1 MSDAKVLNRL
11 IGIIEATL
19 KLPAD
24 KIDIDVHLETMGIN
38 SLIMMEL
45 IENID
50 AEFGLALTP
59 ALFVDVETLSDLA
72 GLVEG
77 MLARAEG
84 APDMLGFINQ
94 TYAVDLSHLG
104 LDSVDAM
111 ADALL
116 AEHTGDL
123 LRHYGLGLAEAP
135 DAPDAPAR
143 AADAGMAVAIVGL
156 SCRLPDAPDARAF
169 WDNLLNEKN
178 SVQEIP
184 ASRWQWQHHYAP
196 TPQAGKTVSKW
207 GALIDGVDC
216 FDPAFF
222 GISAQ
227 EAAIM
232 DPQQRLLLQETYRAV
247 EDAGINMA
255 TLAGSNT
262 GVFVGYQYAEYEQLL
277 RQGAQPEGARGPLFS
292 SSSPTYYLANR
303 VSFAFDLRGPS
314 ESFNVNCASSAVAI
328 NRACFSLRNGESD
341 TALAGGV
348 SLNLFEGDYIAS
360 SQYGL
365 LSPDGS
371 SGVFDN
377 EAKGFT
383 RGEGVAAIVLKRL
396 EDAERDGNRIYAVIK
411 GCHQNFRG
419 AARSQS
425 EVKHESIT
433 AVLDACY
440 AKAGIDPASVRYV
453 EVDGYATKWADS
465 FEYEGVKNALTGARH
480 GEKRCALGSLKGNIG
495 NLEAASGVVNL
506 IKLALALHH
515 KVFPATISCKTV
527 NTFIDI
533 ANPAHPLYIAG
544 KAIPFAELREPGV
557 PLRAGINSFADS
569 GSNVHI
575 LLEEYVASHPVAAQP
590 EGRQLFVL
598 SAKNPQ
604 RLAASVQACL
614 AMLARAED
622 IDFGS
627 LVYTAQMG
635 RAAMDE
641 RLAIV
646 AGSRAELAEKLA
658 LVGQAGLRT
667 PLGLEAQEI
676 FRGSAA
682 QGGSHPVAG
691 LITAE
696 MAQAPLMQAIRSRQW
711 KPVAQ
716 LWVHGVAMPWQAV
729 WQGQAMR
736 PVSLPGYPFARE
748 RHWIDSLAAPAAG
761 SPVLTSPAVV
771 ATVPPAPAAPPAL
784 PDAGPLDAG
793 PLERGQ
799 AIALFLKQ
807 EVARLL
813 GQPVEQVAGELSLID
828 LGMSSLGIAEL
839 ISRTDALL
847 GCQLSPGEVFRHPD
861 IDQLAAYLAQRHPQ
875 VPAAA
880 AAPAR
885 AGSGILVAIQ
895 GKGEREPI
903 FAIPGAGG
911 NALSLQQ
918 LSHALG
924 KDQPFYCLEPQG
936 LDGRSAPMATV
947 EEMASLNI
955 ERLKTVQ
962 AQGPY
967 RLLGYSNGGVV
978 AFEMARQLLARKDK
992 VASLMLVDSL
1002 CPSARGGQAIEDM
1015 VVAVFKNFA
1024 SSLGGHVELDV
1035 QTLKR
1040 IPEGE
1045 RSDYLYD
1052 SLVML
1057 GHALPREQFVATF
1070 NVATASEHA
1079 CRAYRPAPLG
1089 QKVEVVLLKAMDGFK
1104 GVPNDYG
1111 WGPFV
1116 PGAVRT
1122 FPLKGDHFSLIDKAS
1137 VQELAKKIN
1146 ALGGKAG
1153 KAGKSAAMD
1162 ELEVS
1167 V

>member
-1 MSDAKVLNRL
+1 MSDAKVLHRL
-11 IGIIEATL
+11 TGIIEATL

-24 KIDIDVHLETMGIN
+24 KIDTDVHLETMGIN

-72 GLVEG
+72 ALVDGL
-77 MLARAEG
+77 LPRAQPAP

-94 TYAVDLSHLG
+94 TYAVDLSHLQ

-116 AEHTGDL
+116 AEHTSDL
-123 LRHYGLGLAEAP
+123 LRHYGIGAPVAEAP
-135 DAPDAPAR
+135 PAPLRSQD
-143 AADAGMAVAIVGL
+143 VAIVGL
-156 SCRLPDAPDARAF
+156 SCRLADAPDARAF

-178 SVQEIP
+178 SAQEIP
-184 ASRWQWQHHYAP
+184 ASRWQWEQHYAP

-232 DPQQRLLLQETYRAV
+232 DPQQRLLLQEAYRAV
-247 EDAGINMA
+247 EDAGIDM
-255 TLAGSNT
+255 TSLAGSNT
-262 GVFVGYQYAEYEQLL
+262 GVFVGYQYSEYEQLL
-277 RQGAQPEGARGPLFS
+277 RKRAHQDAKQGPLFS

-303 VSFAFDLRGPS
+303 LSFAFDLRGPS

-328 NRACFSLRNGESD
+328 NRAYFSLVNGESD
-341 TALAGGV
+341 AALAGGV

-377 EAKGFT
+377 DARGFT

-396 EDAERDGNRIYAVIK
+396 DDAERDGNRIYAVIK

-425 EVKHESIT
+425 EVRHESIT
-433 AVLDACY
+433 AVLDDCY
-440 AKAGIDPASVRYV
+440 ANAGIDPASVRYV

-465 FEYEGVKNALTGARH
+465 FEYEGIKNAFKASRLD
-480 GEKRCALGSLKGNIG
+480 EKTCALGSLKGNIG
-495 NLEAASGVVNL
+495 NVEAASGVVNT

-533 ANPAHPLYIAG
+533 ANPAHPLFIAS
-544 KAIPFAELREPGV
+544 KAIPFADIRNAGV
-557 PLRAGINSFADS
+557 PVRAGINSFADS

-575 LLEEYVASHPVAAQP
+575 LLEEYIPGHPAPAMH
-590 EGRQLFVL
+590 GDGKQLFVL
-598 SAKNPQ
+598 SAKTPE
-604 RLAASVQACL
+604 RLAASVDAYLACL
-614 AMLARAED
+614 GRDEAA
-622 IDFGS
+622 DFAS
-627 LVYTAQMG
+627 LVYTVQMG
-635 RAAMDE
+635 RVPMDE

-646 AGSRAELAEKLA
+646 AGSRAELADKLA
-658 LVGQAGLRT
+658 LVRQAGSRS
-667 PLGLEAQEI
+667 PLGLDAQDI
-676 FRGSAA
+676 FRGSAG
-682 QGGSHPVAG
+682 QGAHHPVAG

-696 MAQAPLMQAIRSRQW
+696 MALAPLMQGIRTRQW

-716 LWVHGVAMPWQAV
+716 LWVHGVSMPWEAV
-729 WQGQAMR
+729 WEGKAMR

-748 RHWIDSLAAPAAG
+748 RHWIDSVAM
-761 SPVLTSPAVV
+761 PV
-771 ATVPPAPAAPPAL
+771 PAPAVPATATASAPVPV
-784 PDAGPLDAG
+784 PEPGPLDRSG
-793 PLERGQ
+793 T
-799 AIALFLKQ
+799 IALFLRQ
-807 EVARLL
+807 EVARQL
-813 GQPVEQVAGELSLID
+813 GCKAEQVALDRSLID
-828 LGMSSLGIAEL
+828 LGMSSVGIAEL
-839 ISRTDALL
+839 ITRTDALL
-847 GCQLSPGEVFRHPD
+847 ACHLSPGEVFRHPD
-861 IDQLAAYLAQRHPQ
+861 IAQLAAYLAHSYPEAVR
-875 VPAAA
+875 

-885 AGSGILVAIQ
+885 MPSEILVAIQ

-924 KDQPFYCLEPQG
+924 KDQPFYCLEPVG
-936 LDGRSAPMATV
+936 LDGRSAPMTRV
-947 EEMASLNI
+947 EEIAAMNI

-967 RLLGYSNGGVV
+967 RLLGYSNGGVI

-992 VASLMLVDSL
+992 VASLMLIDSL
-1002 CPSARGGQAIEDM
+1002 CPAARGGQAIEDM

-1057 GHALPREQFVATF
+1057 GHALPREQFVSTF

-1079 CRAYRPAPLG
+1079 CRAYQPVALG

-1111 WGPFV
+1111 WGSFV

-1122 FPLKGDHFSLIDKAS
+1122 FPLKGDHFSLIEKGS
-1137 VQELAKKIN
+1137 VQELAKKIL

-1153 KAGKSAAMD
+1153 KTGKSAAMD

-1167 V
+1167 A

>member
-1 MSDAKVLNRL
+1 MNRL
-11 IGIIEATL
+11 ISIIEATL
-19 KLPAD
+19 KLPAE

-50 AEFGLALTP
+50 AEFGIALTP

-72 GLVEG
+72 GLVDRQ
-77 MLARAEG
+77 LPRADA

-94 TYAVDLSHLG
+94 TYAVDLSHMG
-104 LDSVDAM
+104 LASVDAM

-116 AEHTGDL
+116 ADHTSDL
-123 LRHYGLGLAEAP
+123 LRHYGIGLA
-135 DAPDAPAR
+135 DAPAAPAR
-143 AADAGMAVAIVGL
+143 SQDVAIVGI

-169 WDNLLNEKN
+169 WDNLLGEKN
-178 SVQEIP
+178 SAREIP
-184 ASRWQWQHHYAP
+184 ASRWKWEQHHSD
-196 TPQAGKTVSKW
+196 TPQPGKTVSKW
-207 GALIDGVDC
+207 GALVDDVDC

-222 GISAQ
+222 NIPVQ
-227 EAAIM
+227 EAAMM
-232 DPQQRLLLQETYRAV
+232 DPQQRLLLQESYRAV
-247 EDAGINMA
+247 EDAGIDMGA
-255 TLAGSNT
+255 LAGSKT
-262 GVFVGYQYAEYEQLL
+262 GVFVGYQYSEYEQLL
-277 RQGAQPEGARGPLFS
+277 RNSGNREAQAGPLFS
-292 SSSPTYYLANR
+292 SSSPSYYLSNR

-328 NRACFSLRNGESD
+328 NRAYFSLVNGESD
-341 TALAGGV
+341 AALAGGV

-396 EDAERDGNRIYAVIK
+396 DDAERDGNRIYAVIK
-411 GCHQNFRG
+411 ACHQNFRG

-425 EVKHESIT
+425 EMKHESIT
-433 AVLDACY
+433 DVLGACY
-440 AKAGIDPASVRYV
+440 RQAAIDPATVRYV
-453 EVDGYATKWADS
+453 EVDGYATRWADS
-465 FEYEGVKNALTGARH
+465 FEYEGVKNAFKGGRP
-480 GEKRCALGSLKGNIG
+480 GEKRCALGSVKGNIG
-495 NLEAASGVVNL
+495 NVEAASGVSNV
-506 IKLALALHH
+506 IKLALSLHH

-527 NTFIDI
+527 SSFIDI
-533 ANPAHPLYIAG
+533 DNPAHPLYIAS
-544 KAIPFAELREPGV
+544 KAIPFADIREAGV
-557 PLRAGINSFADS
+557 PLRAGVNSFADS

-575 LLEEYVASHPVAAQP
+575 LLEEYVPAAAPALSHAD
-590 EGRQLFVL
+590 GKQLFVL
-598 SAKNPQ
+598 SAKTPG
-604 RLAASVQACL
+604 RLAAYVDELIACL
-614 AMLARAED
+614 TRARD
-622 IDFGS
+622 VDFGNI
-627 LVYTAQMG
+627 VYTAQRG

-646 AGSRAELAEKLA
+646 AANRAELLEKLA
-658 LVGQAGLRT
+658 LVRQAGQRA
-667 PLGLEAQEI
+667 PLGLDAKEI

-682 QGGSHPVAG
+682 QGDKQPVAA

-696 MAQAPLMQAIRSRQW
+696 MALAPLTQGIRTRQW

-716 LWVHGVAMPWQAV
+716 LWVNGVTMPWEAV
-729 WQGQAMR
+729 WQGASMR

-748 RHWIDSLAAPAAG
+748 RYWIDSVAAPVVDL
-761 SPVLTSPAVV
+761 PV
-771 ATVPPAPAAPPAL
+771 PAAVAHRDHAA
-784 PDAGPLDAG
+784 DAAPMD
-793 PLERGQ
+793 RSQ
-799 AIALFLKQ
+799 KIALFLRQ
-807 EVARLL
+807 EVARQL
-813 GQPVEQVAGELSLID
+813 GQRVEQIATGKPLVE
-828 LGMSSLGIAEL
+828 LGMSSVGIAEL
-839 ISRTDALL
+839 ITRTDALL
-847 GCQLSPGEVFRHPD
+847 ACHLSPGEVLRHPD
-861 IDQLAAYLAQRHPQ
+861 IAQLSAYLAHSYPETARPT
-875 VPAAA
+875 
-880 AAPAR
+880 PAR
-885 AGSGILVAIQ
+885 AAAEILVAVQ
-895 GKGEREPI
+895 AKGEREPI
-903 FAIPGAGG
+903 FAMPGAGG

-924 KDQPFYCLEPQG
+924 KEQPFYCLEPVG
-936 LDGRSAPMATV
+936 LDGRLAPMTSVQEIA
-947 EEMASLNI
+947 ELNI

-962 AQGPY
+962 ARGPY

-992 VASLMLVDSL
+992 VASLILLDSL
-1002 CPSARGGQAIEDM
+1002 CPTARGGQAIDDM

-1079 CRAYRPAPLG
+1079 CRAYQPLPLT
-1089 QKVEVVLLKAMDGFK
+1089 QKVDVVLLKAMDGFK

-1111 WGPFV
+1111 WGEFASV
-1116 PGAVRT
+1116 PVRI
-1122 FPLKGDHFSLIDKAS
+1122 FPLKGDHFSLIEKAS
-1137 VQELAKKIN
+1137 VQELARKIH
-1146 ALGGKAG
+1146 ALGGKPG
-1153 KAGKSAAMD
+1153 KAGKSAAVD
-1162 ELEVS
+1162 ELVVS
-1167 V
+1167 I